1 MQGEKRFIDSNFA
14 NADLRQADL
23 SNMIMLT
30 TNMEGA
36 DLRGAN
42 LSHTFFTRH
51 CNFRDADLRGANL
64 NHVWFTDADQ
74 RAVKNGNRKRTAE
87 AVNVPPTFCLYLKA
101 PPTKK
106 PPLL

>member
-42 LSHTFFTRH
+42 LSHIF
-51 CNFRDADLRGANL
+51 LPI
-64 NHVWFTDADQ
+64 
-74 RAVKNGNRKRTAE
+74 TAIFE
-87 AVNVPPTFCLYLKA
+87 MQIYVVPT
-101 PPTKK
+101 
-106 PPLL
+106 